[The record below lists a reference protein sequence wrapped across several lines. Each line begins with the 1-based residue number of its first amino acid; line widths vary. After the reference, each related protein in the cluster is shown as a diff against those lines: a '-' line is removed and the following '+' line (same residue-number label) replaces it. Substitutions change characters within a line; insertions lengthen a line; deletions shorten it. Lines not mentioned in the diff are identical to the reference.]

1 MDNNTFIKLYHGKKV
16 KLAASTLLMFP
27 HLIHDGFDKHWT
39 GIVKDTVGYNVQVFS
54 NGVTTQWNHNH
65 LELVEVIY
73 QDLPKNILSLIRN
86 KMHK

>member
-1 MDNNTFIKLYHGKKV
+1 MDNATFTKLYLGKRV
-16 KLAASTLLMFP
+16 KISARTFLMYA
-27 HLIHDGFDKHWT
+27 HLIDDGFDKHWT
-39 GIVKDTVGYNVQVFS
+39 GIVKDTVGYNVQVVS
-54 NGVTTQWNHNH
+54 NGVTTQWNYEH